1 MRVLDTSAILSGR
14 WQGGDT
20 VTTPGV
26 IDEFEG
32 GGHSWRMLQ
41 YAREA
46 GLHVRLPPEKS
57 VKKVRAAARKT
68 GDLPTLSGTD
78 IEVLALAVSL
88 DDAVLVTDDYAIQN
102 VAREL
107 DARYEAVVQDG
118 IQQQF
123 EWRYRC
129 ASCRRWVD
137 EDAEDCPVC
146 GGQVRRVRW
155 K

>member
-20 VTTPGV
+20 VTAPGV
-26 IDEFEG
+26 IDEFEE

-46 GLHVRLPPEKS
+46 GLHVRLPPES
-57 VKKVRAAARKT
+57 AVETVRAAAQRT
-68 GDLPTLSGTD
+68 GDLPMLTDTD

-88 DDAVLVTDDYAIQN
+88 DDGVVVTDDYAIQN
-102 VAREL
+102 VAHEL
-107 DARYEAVVQDG
+107 DVQYEAVVQDG
-118 IQQQF
+118 IREQF
-123 EWRYRC
+123 EWKYRC
-129 ASCRRWVD
+129 ASCRQWVN
-137 EDAEDCPVC
+137 EEREDCPVC
-146 GGQVRRVRW
+146 GGHVRRVRW

>member
-20 VTTPGV
+20 VTAPGV
-26 IDEFEG
+26 IDEFEE

-46 GLHVRLPPEKS
+46 GLHVRLPPES
-57 VKKVRAAARKT
+57 AVETVRAAAQRT
-68 GDLPTLSGTD
+68 GDLPMLTDTD

-88 DDAVLVTDDYAIQN
+88 DDGVVVTDDYAIQN
-102 VAREL
+102 VAACL
-107 DARYEAVVQDG
+107 DVPFEVVVQDG
-118 IQQQF
+118 IREQF

-129 ASCRRWVD
+129 TSCRRWVD
-137 EDAEDCPVC
+137 EKTEDCPVC